1 MTKPSRPC
9 VLFALMAHLTITTNV
24 FAASQV
30 VVVEDGG
37 VQRDNEAAE
46 AEQGGPTA
54 AGPVG
59 ERPDDKDERTGLLW
73 IFPEAYA
80 NFEMRHVTLRQMS
93 RDRGLVHVT
102 GGPILLD
109 NKHELVDS
117 PHWELRPTIGSTF
130 LNGKLD
136 SAFTFVF
143 VNDVGSSDLVKHDV
157 VNYTQWNVI
166 DGKFNANSPYLFGP
180 SAFTDLMTGDN
191 GGASFAYSDIGFF
204 GEANYQFPIPTGS
217 FTVRGYLNPTME
229 VYSPEQSK
237 KNRSTLVRGNDP
249 GQRRGVSS
257 SPLVDTDLPED
268 APMAARQKHPLYL
281 AFYGIG
287 GTYKPTSLEHLSLAL
302 SFDIIETWK
311 PVYKETVVPG
321 QSETSVKLESHER
334 DAVSFARFTATYEVS
349 KRVTVVNQLRHYTAG
364 IWERG
369 ISADNPE
376 RTAQVGAVSWENR
389 LCMIVTLF

>member
-1 MTKPSRPC
+1 MTKPSRLC
-9 VLFALMAHLTITTNV
+9 VPFALMSYLTITNV
-24 FAASQV
+24 AVAAADIALA
-30 VVVEDGG
+30 EDGG
-37 VQRDNEAAE
+37 LQRENEADE

-80 NFEMRHVTLRQMS
+80 SFELRHDTLRQMT

-130 LNGKLD
+130 FKGKLD
-136 SAFTFVF
+136 SSFTFVF
-143 VNDVGSSDLVKHDV
+143 WNDIGSSELAKRDV
-157 VNYTQWNVI
+157 INYTQWNVI
-166 DGKFNANSPYLFGP
+166 DGKFNANSPYLLGP

-191 GGASFAYSDIGFF
+191 SGASFAYSDIGFF

-237 KNRSTLVRGNDP
+237 KNHSTLVRNSDP

-257 SPLVDTDLPED
+257 SPLVDSDLPED
-268 APMAARQKHPLYL
+268 APMAARQRHPLYL

-287 GTYKPTSLEHLSLAL
+287 GTYKPNSLEHLSLAL
-302 SFDIIETWK
+302 GFDIIETWK

-321 QSETSVKLESHER
+321 QAETSVKLESHER
-334 DAVSFARFTATYEVS
+334 DAVSFARFTATYEVN
-349 KRVTVVNQLRHYTAG
+349 KRITFVNQLRHYTAG
-364 IWERG
+364 LWERG

-376 RTAQVGAVSWENR
+376 RTAQVGPVSWENR
-389 LCMIVTLF
+389 LSLIVTLF